1 MASAR
6 MSDSEYLTHCRS
18 LLAGFAREFSTR
30 TRELPP
36 EDSLRMLA
44 LEFSSIAAG
53 ERDMYLEGPRLV
65 SRLFTTYP
73 DFAPTFPRELLWFF
87 GGECLHFM
95 PDEEIAEFEHRFAD
109 NT

>member
-1 MASAR
+1 MDDR
-6 MSDSEYLTHCRS
+6 EYLEYCVG
-18 LLAGFAREFSTR
+18 LLNRFADELMTR
-30 TRELPP
+30 TRDLPP
-36 EDSLRMLA
+36 QDSLRELA
-44 LEFSSIAAG
+44 LDFAAIATG
-53 ERDMYLEGPRLV
+53 QQDMYLEGPALV

-95 PDEEIAEFEHRFAD
+95 PDEEIAEFEKRFTD